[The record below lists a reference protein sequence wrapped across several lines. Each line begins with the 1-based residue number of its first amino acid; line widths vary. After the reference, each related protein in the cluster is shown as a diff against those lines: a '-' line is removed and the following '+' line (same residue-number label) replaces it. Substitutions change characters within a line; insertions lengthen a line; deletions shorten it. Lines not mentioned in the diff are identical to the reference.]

1 MYNALCERCAQHART
16 RCHCL
21 ETRMSPC
28 SFFADKKTYHM
39 DKKSGYILKDKEK
52 AVKVGERWLIV

>member
-1 MYNALCERCAQHART
+1 MNNELCERCAQHART

>member
-1 MYNALCERCAQHART
+1 MDNLCERCAQHART

-39 DKKSGYILKDKEK
+39 DRKSGYILKENEK
-52 AVKVGERWLIV
+52 AIKVGERWLIV

>member
-1 MYNALCERCAQHART
+1 MNNALCERCAQNART

-21 ETRMSPC
+21 ETRFNPC
-28 SFFADKKTYHM
+28 SFFADKNIFHM
-39 DKKSGYILKDKEK
+39 DRKSGYILKDKEK